1 MLNWFNTGRIDH
13 PLAAAKESARVVA
26 DLPRDPFKALE
37 EIAFWLDSVNTTA
50 GFRLD
55 RRLELAGELDVAA
68 RPHLRKLAQD
78 YLQVRQRKF
87 HEHRLWSAL
96 TRFWRLVGEAYD
108 LCIEGYRD
116 DAPGTGAIRPRL
128 PLIVGRALHARVQQ
142 LKWLLLRYGP
152 IDSGLWG
159 DLGRLYLFAESK
171 AVAES
176 DVTLYEGTASSS
188 ARQELTRALM
198 LAAASTESLLPEQID
213 LAERSVSWFAP
224 RVALAAASQPGCTHV
239 FDCAMRQAPQRHR
252 GGAQDASVRYL
263 DPGGACAEI
272 ARLLRILDA
281 EGVLPSDIAVGA
293 DADPAAIGAVWRH
306 LLLYW
311 QASPPERRSERR
323 PVNVRLTVIPGFDA
337 LMGALEG
344 TRAETLDFSDGPA
357 PAAATE
363 SWVAQDASD
372 GGYGALVPAAPGDWL
387 GIGALVGLKAE
398 GETRWGAGVVRR
410 VQRSGE
416 HEYRLGI
423 ERLARVAYA
432 VRLSPCGAITSFNA
446 TRHNDPGVLLTPKPD
461 AERQVRL
468 LLRSGTYTAGQSLEI
483 RVRGQA
489 HEASPA
495 RLVESGRDY
504 DLGVFTVLG
513 RIA

>member
-26 DLPRDPFKALE
+26 DLPRDAFKALE

-55 RRLELAGELDVAA
+55 RRLELAGELDLAA
-68 RPHLRKLAQD
+68 RAHLRKLAQD

-96 TRFWRLVGEAYD
+96 TRFWQLAGEAYD
-108 LCIEGYRD
+108 LCIEGYRE
-116 DAPGTGAIRPRL
+116 DAPGAGAIRQRL
-128 PLIVGRALHARVQQ
+128 ALTVGRALHARVQR

-152 IDSGLWG
+152 IDNVLWG

-171 AVAES
+171 AIAEAA
-176 DVTLYEGTASSS
+176 VTLYEGAAASS
-188 ARQELTRALM
+188 ARQELARALM

-213 LAERSVSWFAP
+213 LAERSVAWFAP
-224 RVALAAASQPGCTHV
+224 RFALAAAPQPGCTHV
-239 FDCAMRQAPQRHR
+239 FDCAMRQPPQRLR
-252 GGAQDASVRYL
+252 GGAHDASARYL
-263 DPGGACAEI
+263 DPSDACAEI

-281 EGVLPSDIAVGA
+281 EGVLPSDVAVAA
-293 DADPAAIGAVWRH
+293 DADPAALGAVWRH
-306 LLLYW
+306 LLQYW
-311 QASPPERRSERR
+311 QASPPERRFERR

-344 TRAETLDFSDGPA
+344 THRDALDFSDGPA
-357 PAAATE
+357 AVGTE

-387 GIGALVGLKAE
+387 GIGALVGLRAE

-410 VQRSGE
+410 VQRSDE
-416 HEYRLGI
+416 QEYRLGI

-432 VRLSPCGAITSFNA
+432 VRLAPSGVISSFNA
-446 TRHNDPGVLLTPKPD
+446 TRDNDPGVLLTPKPD

-468 LLRSGTYTAGQSLEI
+468 LLRSGTYTAGQSLEV

-504 DLGVFTVLG
+504 DLAVFTVLG